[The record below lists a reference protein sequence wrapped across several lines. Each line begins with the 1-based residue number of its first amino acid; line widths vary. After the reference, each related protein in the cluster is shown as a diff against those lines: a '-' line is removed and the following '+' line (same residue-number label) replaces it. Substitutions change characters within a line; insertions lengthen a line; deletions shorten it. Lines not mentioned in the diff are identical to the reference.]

1 MIQTHSHTFKFKT
14 IDSSDESKS
23 YNNIISIVEE
33 DNKKHHVNY
42 IQYQNIDSHNIL
54 SRKISVSLDRLYFLE
69 VANIAIDDIERR
81 KRLFTV
87 LGKRCFGLNDNKID
101 PYFLDSDLNYMA
113 ISNFIVKS
121 NFKENLKPILYELIT
136 HNTNRYEAYPFEFE
150 KKYFVALK
158 QTNISPRKT
167 FEKTFLVQLRM
178 SEYEKL
184 LRFRTSELK
193 IEFIFNAIGKIYFKS
208 KPLTK
213 SYFPEQEPEP
223 ESIIDNAF
231 ANTQTPLKN
240 NVFAN
245 EELYKNLN
253 GIHRQLEVIYFDIYS
268 KGIKL
273 LQDPNDVETSYL
285 LANALSR
292 YAKLMDVSD
301 EFKEIV
307 SFLKMMKI
315 FIQEGRI
322 SYLLNKKDSDI
333 KDISQFVLETFTS
346 FNNSLQQ
353 DDLQNFSLCS
363 LDLYNALK
371 YYIDVYLKFYSE
383 YKVAEAKDKNEQKE
397 KQTSKDGNNK
407 KDKQKEEQPTKAEKS
422 QSSKQKLANISNKT
436 SAKDLLQDSDIDL
449 SVLEELLERDC
460 EVVNTLYKE
469 KLDEES
475 KQTSIYFLEG
485 YSKALNTFYVFKELS
500 YSISILIIE
509 LSAYDINNKTNPL
522 LLKVL
527 HKVIDDL
534 IEWKNAV
541 FIRQDTDDI
550 NYIDSAF
557 YANVAQIDILIND
570 SEYSDSNIEIF

>member
-23 YNNIISIVEE
+23 FNNIISIVEE

-42 IQYQNIDSHNIL
+42 IQYQSIDEHNIL

-101 PYFLDSDLNYMA
+101 PYFIDSDLNYMA
-113 ISNFIVKS
+113 ISNFILKS
-121 NFKENLKPILYELIT
+121 NLRETVKPILYELIT
-136 HNTNRYEAYPFEFE
+136 HNTNRYEAYPFEFDN
-150 KKYFVALK
+150 KYFVALK

-184 LRFRTSELK
+184 LRFRTNELK

-213 SYFPEQEPEP
+213 SYFPEQESEA
-223 ESIIDNAF
+223 ENIINNAF
-231 ANTQTPLKN
+231 ENTDTSLRN
-240 NVFAN
+240 NIFAN
-245 EELYKNLN
+245 EALYSNLS

-268 KGIKL
+268 KGMKL
-273 LQDPNDVETSYL
+273 LQDPNDIETSYL
-285 LANALSR
+285 LANAISR
-292 YAKLMDVSD
+292 YAKLIDVSD
-301 EFKEIV
+301 DFKEIV
-307 SFLKMMKI
+307 SFLKMIKI

-346 FNNSLQQ
+346 FNDSLQQ
-353 DDLQNFSLCS
+353 NDLNNFSLCS

-383 YKVAEAKDKNEQKE
+383 YRVAEAKDKNEQKE
-397 KQTSKDGNNK
+397 K
-407 KDKQKEEQPTKAEKS
+407 EITKASKSKTDEEKKVTKTAKNKPS
-422 QSSKQKLANISNKT
+422 ERKISNIPQKT
-436 SAKDLLQDSDIDL
+436 SAKELLKDSDIDL
-449 SVLEELLERDC
+449 SILEELLERDD
-460 EVVNTLYKE
+460 EILNTLYKE

-509 LSAYDINNKTNPL
+509 LSAYDINNRTNPL

-550 NYIDSAF
+550 NYIDSSF

-570 SEYSDSNIEIF
+570 SEYTDSNIEIF

>member
-23 YNNIISIVEE
+23 FNNIISIVEE

-101 PYFLDSDLNYMA
+101 PYFIDSDLNYMA
-113 ISNFIVKS
+113 ISNYIVRT
-121 NFKENLKPILYELIT
+121 NFKETISPILYELIT
-136 HNTNRYEAYPFEFE
+136 HNTNRYEAYPFEFD

-158 QTNISPRKT
+158 QTNISSRKT

-223 ESIIDNAF
+223 KNIIDNAF
-231 ANTQTPLKN
+231 ENTGTSLKN
-240 NVFAN
+240 NIFAN
-245 EELYKNLN
+245 EELYNAIN
-253 GIHRQLEVIYFDIYS
+253 NIHRQLEVIYFEIYS
-268 KGIKL
+268 KGMKL
-273 LQDPNDVETSYL
+273 LQDPNDLETSYL
-285 LANALSR
+285 LANAISR
-292 YAKLMDVSD
+292 YAKLIDVGN

-307 SFLKMMKI
+307 SFLKMLKI

-346 FNNSLQQ
+346 FNDSLQK

-363 LDLYNALK
+363 LDLFNALK
-371 YYIDVYLKFYSE
+371 YYIEVYLKFYSE
-383 YKVAEAKDKNEQKE
+383 YKVAEAKDKNEQKL
-397 KQTSKDGNNK
+397 KQTTNATTDKTEKEK
-407 KDKQKEEQPTKAEKS
+407 KVTKAAKTKTSE
-422 QSSKQKLANISNKT
+422 QKVSNIPQKT
-436 SAKDLLQDSDIDL
+436 SAKELLKDSDIDL

-475 KQTSIYFLEG
+475 KEISIYFLEG

-509 LSAYDINNKTNPL
+509 LSAYDINNRTNPML
-522 LLKVL
+522 VKVL
-527 HKVIDDL
+527 NKVIDDL

-541 FIRQDTDDI
+541 FIRQDADDI
-550 NYIDSAF
+550 NYIDSSF

-570 SEYSDSNIEIF
+570 SEYQDSNVEIF